1 MLGAGFE
8 MLGTS
13 SMNTIASQ
21 QEAKA

>member
-13 SMNTIASQ
+13 SMNTIARQ
-21 QEAKA
+21 QEVKA